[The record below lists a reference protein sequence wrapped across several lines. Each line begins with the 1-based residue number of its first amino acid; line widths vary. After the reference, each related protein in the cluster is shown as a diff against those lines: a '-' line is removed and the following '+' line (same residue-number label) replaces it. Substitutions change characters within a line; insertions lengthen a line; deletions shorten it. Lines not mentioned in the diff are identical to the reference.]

1 MSPDS
6 NPESNQDQTTG
17 LDWRKALLLPA
28 VALGGILMGILL
40 FATVMANEI
49 YEYQDTVDGV
59 HLPQVDAIVVL
70 AGGRG
75 RITSAG
81 DLWYHYH
88 TNYQADPTQ
97 SAGRKGPVLYVS
109 GMGHQSNWASFAK
122 QVRRGVVEI
131 MRPEDVVLET
141 ESSNTEENAQWLV
154 KTVKER
160 GWSKILLTTS
170 SYHMKRARMMLEKTF
185 RSEKIPI
192 TIDTLSIYQ
201 DPFEPTEWRASIL
214 GVRVTLTEYIKLI
227 FYKYFW
233 TPDPITY

>member
-1 MSPDS
+1 MSKEP
-6 NPESNQDQTTG
+6 PAR

-59 HLPQVDAIVVL
+59 HLPEVDAIVVL

-88 TNYQADPTQ
+88 TLFQGDH
-97 SAGRKGPVLYVS
+97 AGLKSGPVLYVS
-109 GMGHQSNWASFAK
+109 GMGHQSNWVSFTK
-122 QVRRGVVEI
+122 QVRRGVAEN

-154 KTVKER
+154 KTVKLR

-170 SYHMKRARMMLEKTF
+170 SYHMKRARMMLEQTF
-185 RSEKIPI
+185 RAEKIPI

-201 DPFEPTEWRASIL
+201 DPFEPSEWRSSLL

-233 TPDPITY
+233 TPDSV

>member
-1 MSPDS
+1 MA
-6 NPESNQDQTTG
+6 QTPVER

-88 TNYQADPTQ
+88 TAYQTGQTGIKA
-97 SAGRKGPVLYVS
+97 GPVLYVS
-109 GMGHQSNWASFAK
+109 GMGHQSNWISFAK

-154 KTVKER
+154 KTVRLR

-185 RSEKIPI
+185 RAEKIPI

-201 DPFEPTEWRASIL
+201 DPFEPSEWRSSLL
-214 GVRVTLTEYIKLI
+214 GVRVTLTEYMKLI

-233 TPDPITY
+233 TPDLT

>member
-1 MSPDS
+1 MLEGLMH
-6 NPESNQDQTTG
+6 PEPPSR

-28 VALGGILMGILL
+28 VALGGILMGMLL

-88 TNYQADPTQ
+88 TSDFKP
-97 SAGRKGPVLYVS
+97 GPVLYVS
-109 GMGHQSNWASFAK
+109 GMGHQSNWSSFAK
-122 QVRRGVVEI
+122 QVRSGVVGV
-131 MRPEDVVLET
+131 MHPEDVVLET

-154 KTVKER
+154 KTVRQR

-185 RSEKIPI
+185 RAEKIPI

-201 DPFEPTEWRASIL
+201 DPFEQSEWRSSFL
-214 GVRVTLTEYIKLI
+214 GVRVTLTEYLKLI

-233 TPDPITY
+233 TPDLT

>member
-1 MSPDS
+1 MA
-6 NPESNQDQTTG
+6 PEPTNH

-28 VALGGILMGILL
+28 VALGGILIGILL

-49 YEYQDTVDGV
+49 YEYQDSVDGV
-59 HLPQVDAIVVL
+59 HLPEVDAIVVL

-88 TNYQADPTQ
+88 TEFQ
-97 SAGRKGPVLYVS
+97 SGHSSHPAGPVLYVS

-154 KTVKER
+154 RTVKQR

-185 RSEKIPI
+185 RAEKIPI

-201 DPFEPTEWRASIL
+201 DPFEPSEWRSSIL
-214 GVRVTLTEYIKLI
+214 GVRVTLTEYIKLV

-233 TPDPITY
+233 TPDVITY

>member
-1 MSPDS
+1 MIEWAMASAPA
-6 NPESNQDQTTG
+6 TR

-28 VALGGILMGILL
+28 VALGGIIMGILM

-59 HLPQVDAIVVL
+59 HLPEVDAIVVL

-88 TNYQADPTQ
+88 TVAQAGLIGSKP
-97 SAGRKGPVLYVS
+97 GPVLYVS

-122 QVRRGVVEI
+122 QVRSGVVGV
-131 MRPEDVVLET
+131 MHPEDVVLET

-154 KTVKER
+154 KTVKQR

-185 RSEKIPI
+185 HAEKIPI

-201 DPFEPTEWRASIL
+201 DPFEPSEWRSSLL
-214 GVRVTLTEYIKLI
+214 GVRVTLTEYMKLI

-233 TPDPITY
+233 TPDNA